1 LNTLFWSALFAILLV
16 EFLALFF
23 KLQFWRRPAN
33 AFELAILT
41 ISDAPDERAK
51 EKRIVS
57 AAFNLLGLVC
67 YFWAILAL
75 IFLAITVLTDV
86 AKLSESTFIW
96 TTSAAVIAYL
106 WLRAGWLE
114 RRAQKEGSANPSS
127 SNPGYSRISRWLHW
141 FALEISII
149 RNMSFELEKVLYLK
163 KAFRDPRIIDQPLYV
178 MGLARS
184 GTTVVLEIL
193 EKTGAFH
200 STTYRDM
207 PFVLCP
213 NFWQGLT
220 RRSRLNP
227 RLATRAHDDGIVIGL
242 DSPESFEE
250 VFWRT
255 TCETRPGPALAYV
268 SPNEETLADFTAYRQ
283 LSVLSG
289 LSSNLKES
297 QGLHKMR
304 YLSKNNN
311 NVMRLNALSSQP
323 GAQLVL
329 VIRDPLATAWSL
341 YRQNQRFI
349 QLQTDDAFVMAYMRW
364 LAHHEFG
371 LSHKPLM
378 IGTQFLAGM
387 NPNQPDYWLAY
398 WLGLYE
404 NLWQTFNSM
413 PDDHRSRILW
423 ISHERMCQAPKEE
436 LERLF
441 KFAKIDISA
450 DPFTS
455 MLRPVKITDLTDRF
469 DLNLAERARH
479 LHREILHITKP

>member
-1 LNTLFWSALFAILLV
+1 MV
-16 EFLALFF
+16 EFLALLF

-57 AAFNLLGLVC
+57 AALNLLGLVC
-67 YFWAILAL
+67 YAWAILAL
-75 IFLAITVLTDV
+75 IFLAITVLIDV
-86 AKLSESTFIW
+86 AKLSESTFLW
-96 TTSAAVIAYL
+96 TASAAVIAYL
-106 WLRAGWLE
+106 WLRTGWLK
-114 RRAQKEGSANPSS
+114 RRAQKEGSANINSPG
-127 SNPGYSRISRWLHW
+127 PGYSRISRWLHW

-163 KAFRDPRIIDQPLYV
+163 KAFHDPRIIDQPLYV

-213 NFWQGLT
+213 NFWRGLT

-227 RLATRAHDDGIVIGL
+227 RLATRAHGDGIVIGF

-255 TCETRPGPALAYV
+255 TCATRSGPDFAYLNA
-268 SPNEETLADFTAYRQ
+268 NEETLADFAAFRQ

-289 LSSNLKES
+289 LSSNFRES
-297 QGLHKMR
+297 QGSHKMR

-311 NVMRLNALSSQP
+311 NVMRLDALSSQL

-341 YRQNQRFI
+341 YRQHQRFI
-349 QLQTDDAFVMAYMRW
+349 KLQTDDAFVMAYMRW

-371 LSHKPLM
+371 LSHKPFM
-378 IGTQFLAGM
+378 IGTQFLEGM
-387 NPNQPDYWLAY
+387 NPNQPDYWLSY
-398 WLGLYE
+398 WLGLYD
-404 NLWQTFNSM
+404 NLLKTFNSM
-413 PDDHRSRILW
+413 LTDHRSRILW
-423 ISHERMCQAPKEE
+423 VSHERMCQAPKEE

-441 KFAKIDISA
+441 SFARIDKSA
-450 DPFTS
+450 DPFIS
-455 MLRPVKITDLTDRF
+455 MLRPVEITDLTDRF
-469 DLNLAERARH
+469 DLNLAEQVRH
-479 LHREILHITKP
+479 LHREILHLTKQ

>member
-1 LNTLFWSALFAILLV
+1 
-16 EFLALFF
+16 
-23 KLQFWRRPAN
+23 
-33 AFELAILT
+33 
-41 ISDAPDERAK
+41 
-51 EKRIVS
+51 
-57 AAFNLLGLVC
+57 
-67 YFWAILAL
+67 
-75 IFLAITVLTDV
+75 
-86 AKLSESTFIW
+86 
-96 TTSAAVIAYL
+96 
-106 WLRAGWLE
+106 
-114 RRAQKEGSANPSS
+114 
-127 SNPGYSRISRWLHW
+127 
-141 FALEISII
+141 
-149 RNMSFELEKVLYLK
+149 MSFELEKVLYLK
-163 KAFRDPRIIDQPLYV
+163 KAFRDPRVIDQPLYV

-213 NFWQGLT
+213 NFWQGLI

-227 RLATRAHDDGIVIGL
+227 RLATRAHGDGIVIGL

-255 TCETRPGPALAYV
+255 TSEIRPGPDLAYL
-268 SPNEETLADFTAYRQ
+268 SPNEETLDDFAAYRQ

-297 QGLHKMR
+297 QGSHKMR

-323 GAQLVL
+323 SAQLVL

-341 YRQNQRFI
+341 YRQHQRFI
-349 QLQTDDAFVMAYMRW
+349 QLQTDHAFVMAYMRW

-378 IGTQFLAGM
+378 IGTQYLEGM
-387 NPNQPDYWLAY
+387 KPNQPNYWLAY

-404 NLWQTFNSM
+404 NLWNSFNSM
-413 PDDHRSRILW
+413 PADHRSRILW
-423 ISHERMCQAPKEE
+423 VSHERMCQAPKEE

-441 KFAKIDISA
+441 SFAKIDKSA

-455 MLRPVKITDLTDRF
+455 MLRPVEIADLTHHF
-469 DLNLAERARH
+469 DLNLVELARD
-479 LHREILHITKP
+479 LHREIHHSTKP